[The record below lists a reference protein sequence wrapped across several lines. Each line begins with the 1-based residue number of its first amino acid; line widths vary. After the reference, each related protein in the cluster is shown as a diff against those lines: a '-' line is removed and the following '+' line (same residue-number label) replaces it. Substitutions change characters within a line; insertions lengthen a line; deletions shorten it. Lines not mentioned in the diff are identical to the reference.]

1 MDVRITWIVVGV
13 LISGLPC
20 GIAFS
25 QDSDEEPVIAEI
37 DETLRR
43 LKGLTKGLQ
52 SAVVFAY
59 LDGWVDPSRPS
70 DKEALW
76 VNEYRDLFC
85 VIEGLPRDAKEIGLS
100 KDRIRSKLERELRS
114 AGIRFWETLTE
125 APMTAQDHLLYVNLN
140 VVGDGW
146 SLSVEFKRE
155 SYWQLPENQVGSD
168 WVTVWNRGAAG
179 THSDRAS
186 FVLDAVEVALERFLN
201 EYLKANQE

>member
-1 MDVRITWIVVGV
+1 MDVRITWILVGV

-37 DETLRR
+37 DETLQR
-43 LKGLTKGLQ
+43 LKGLTKNLQ

-85 VIEGLPRDAKEIGLS
+85 VIEGLSRDAKEIGLS
-100 KDRIRSKLERELRS
+100 KDLIRSKLDRELRA
-114 AGIRFWETLTE
+114 AGIRSWETLPE
-125 APMTAQDHLLYVNLN
+125 APMTAQDRLLYVNLN

-155 SYWQLPENQVGSD
+155 SYWKLPENQVGSD

-179 THSDRAS
+179 THSDRTS